1 MAKSNPFIKRL
12 SVVEQQKLERLRPY
26 VARLYNPETNE
37 VNYQEALQRLKRTD
51 TPLLDEEREV
61 LGQLKRNLQREFWRQ
76 AITQDSYVK
85 GETPHRKQL
94 QQRFFETRRQFIGSL
109 DSTYGDIAKSDF
121 GFDKYNSA
129 LFGQAA
135 DWGIYEKYAIR
146 QFMPE
151 DFSIYENINAYGKE
165 IKLMP
170 QRKYNKYAYPTHR
183 SADSYYDRANAY
195 AVNKIIKAYD
205 LFPLSRPIRGLTEH
219 WTFLADR
226 EEPRKPGFAT
236 KHQLHEAINPLRN
249 MDTLKSIFDQI
260 DTGIKAIDDAPK
272 KAQEAEEAR
281 QRAERERRQR
291 DLESQ
296 ISLLNS
302 RYETSLVDHQKE
314 LENQRRLFEQMRA
327 EDSAK
332 FQKELEALRLRS
344 TEEIAS
350 ERSARLRMGHRAR
363 ELELARDES
372 EKRRLAYETMSE
384 QRLSELRK
392 DLLSRQEEQAKRD
405 AETALRLKE
414 LKEGMDQD
422 RIARETERARLAE
435 EHKMELAN
443 LQGKLSVA
451 AQTLEAERAEK
462 ARMKKQSELFMRNV
476 LRRRNMRNAGSLN
489 LHFLGEGQPDSPY
502 RSNELLFIGDNR
514 YVPSMTQLNTM
525 GRAIRT
531 DTAVPDIFQSM
542 LRQNRP
548 NQQRR
553 R

>member
-1 MAKSNPFIKRL
+1 MPGNPFLANL
-12 SVVEQQKLERLRPY
+12 SESEKLELQRLRPY
-26 VARLYNPETNE
+26 INRLYNEATNK
-37 VNYQEALQRLKRTD
+37 VNYYELFQRLKNKSM
-51 TPLLDEEREV
+51 PLLAPERV
-61 LGQLKRNLQREFWRQ
+61 VIRDMQRNFAREQYFKKVS
-76 AITQDSYVK
+76 TDMNYVALR
-85 GETPHRKQL
+85 TP
-94 QQRFFETRRQFIGSL
+94 T
-109 DSTYGDIAKSDF
+109 
-121 GFDKYNSA
+121 YNSA
-129 LFGQAA
+129 YSTKWTSTRTSPTTDVSARPSA
-135 DWGIYEKYAIR
+135 DAFKNWELLPVVRHFEGDRMINKFSVAPPSIVFDTSNGGYW
-146 QFMPE
+146 PE
-151 DFSIYENINAYGKE
+151 DFSLYKVRTRYDFSRDGKWGT
-165 IKLMP
+165 P
-170 QRKYNKYAYPTHR
+170 NNFRDNSSP
-183 SADSYYDRANAY
+183 RAFS
-195 AVNKIIKAYD
+195 I
-205 LFPLSRPIRGLTEH
+205 RPHTGSE
-219 WTFLADR
+219 FQADR
-226 EEPRKPGFAT
+226 R
-236 KHQLHEAINPLRN
+236 PLRI
-249 MDTLKSIFDQI
+249 MDDPAIDEKIFD
-260 DTGIKAIDDAPK
+260 DYVKELDEAPK

-314 LENQRRLFEQMRA
+314 LENQHRLFEQMRA

-350 ERSARLRMGHRAR
+350 ERLKRIKMGHIAR